1 LRRSVG
7 SMDSFATIQEERR
20 CRKTIRS
27 SKLIVAK
34 IGASSLSDSSGSLDN
49 RKVRALSEEVA
60 HLRKRGISVILVS
73 SGAIRAGR
81 ATMSM
86 KAKNSEIAGLQAL
99 AAVGQVVLMEAYRE
113 IMSELG
119 CTVAQILLTWDDFRN
134 KRRLRNLMNTIN
146 GLISLGVI
154 PIINENDTIAVD
166 EIKFGDNDTLSALVA
181 KCMQADLLVLLSNI
195 GGLYSGDPSEG
206 GSWLITGVKSITPEI
221 ERLVSQRH
229 GGFGGMAT
237 KLKAAKI
244 ATEAGIPMVIA
255 NSATE
260 NVVGR
265 IIDGKNLGTIFLPRD
280 QNEQ

>member
-1 LRRSVG
+1 
-7 SMDSFATIQEERR
+7 MNSFATMPEERQ
-20 CRKTIRS
+20 CRKAIRS
-27 SKLIVAK
+27 ARVIVAK
-34 IGASSLSDSSGSLDN
+34 IGASSLSNPSSSLDLE
-49 RKVRALSEEVA
+49 KVRALSEEVA
-60 HLRKRGISVILVS
+60 RLRKRGIGIILVS

-81 ATMSM
+81 ATMTM
-86 KAKNSEIAGLQAL
+86 KVKNSEIAGLQAL
-99 AAVGQVVLMEAYRE
+99 AAVGQVVLMEAYRG
-113 IMSELG
+113 IMAELG
-119 CTVAQILLTWDDFRN
+119 FTVAQILLTWDDFRN

-181 KCMQADLLVLLSNI
+181 KYMQADLLIILSDI
-195 GGLYSGDPSEG
+195 GGLYSGDPSEE
-206 GSWLITGVKSITPEI
+206 GSRLMTGVKSITPEI

-265 IIDGKNLGTIFLPRD
+265 IINGENIGTIFLPRD
-280 QNEQ
+280 QNE

>member
-1 LRRSVG
+1 
-7 SMDSFATIQEERR
+7 MPEERQ
-20 CRKTIRS
+20 CRKAIRS
-27 SKLIVAK
+27 ARVIVAK
-34 IGASSLSDSSGSLDN
+34 IGASSLSNPSSSLDLE
-49 RKVRALSEEVA
+49 KVRALSEEVA
-60 HLRKRGISVILVS
+60 RLRKRGIGIILVS

-81 ATMSM
+81 ATMTM
-86 KAKNSEIAGLQAL
+86 KVKNSEIAGLQAL
-99 AAVGQVVLMEAYRE
+99 AAVGQVVLMEAYRG
-113 IMSELG
+113 IMAELG
-119 CTVAQILLTWDDFRN
+119 FTVAQILLTWDDFRN

-181 KCMQADLLVLLSNI
+181 KYMQADLLIILSDI
-195 GGLYSGDPSEG
+195 GGLYSGDPSEE
-206 GSWLITGVKSITPEI
+206 GSRLMTGVKSITPEI

-265 IIDGKNLGTIFLPRD
+265 IINGENIGTIFLPRD
-280 QNEQ
+280 QNE